1 MSDVSRLAGVSKTT
15 MSRVLNTLE
24 LVNRETREKV
34 LGVIR
39 RLDYVPSVIAR
50 DLAVGGFD
58 NIFLSSLTSPQLT
71 TVEQPIGLIAREA
84 VGQLIRK
91 IRIRR
96 ARNGDIVLATRLV
109 VRESTGAAREER
121 VPR

>member
-1 MSDVSRLAGVSKTT
+1 MP
-15 MSRVLNTLE
+15 E
-24 LVNRETREKV
+24 
-34 LGVIR
+34 
-39 RLDYVPSVIAR
+39 
-50 DLAVGGFD
+50 DLAIGGFD

-91 IRIRR
+91 IQNRR
-96 ARNGDIVLATRLV
+96 ARNRDIVLATRLV

-121 VPR
+121 VLR